1 MPFPRLKSTIRLATA
16 AVLFGTLTVAG
27 QAQDAATAPAA
38 PVPQNT
44 PETRPVPVLNYAKPV
59 SHFPN
64 PIGPYTSRHLAPPNL
79 ANTSRIDQLMHDGK
93 LYLSLNDAIA
103 LALENNLDIA
113 IARYNLNIA
122 DTDVLRAKAGASILG
137 VNPGVVQNTPGGG
150 VGGIGAS
157 AGASTGGTSLGA
169 GGIGAGTNGL
179 VSSTLGL
186 GPAITSFDPVV
197 TGTLQE
203 DHFSQQASS
212 IFQGVLPGSSLVQ
225 NTGTV
230 NFAYNQAFQWGMN
243 LNVSFTNTR
252 QTTNS
257 FFSSLSP
264 QLNSGFK
271 MTLTQPLLQGFGF
284 PANTRFIRIA
294 KNNREL
300 SDVAFRLQIID
311 SVDQIENIYWD
322 LVYAYENARV
332 QNESLAFAQKTLS
345 DTKKQVEIGSL
356 APIETVRAQSTVA
369 QDQQLVTAAQTNLQ
383 LEQLLMKNALTRTL
397 KDPTLATA
405 DVIPTSTMDIP
416 AQEPVVPTEDLINEA
431 LRHRAELVETRIDLN
446 SRDLSNKAVRS
457 ALLPTL
463 DLFAY
468 YGGAGVGGNQNPVN
482 VCSTPETLLQQE
494 FGCASNAPGSLETIT
509 PTTGIGNTLNQLVN
523 STSPDKGVGLQLN
536 IPLRNRAAQ
545 AVQIRSEL
553 EYRQAQMR
561 LQQIENQVGIEIRNA
576 QYAVQQNRASVDSA
590 QAAAE
595 LARQSLDAEQKK
607 YQFGTSTTT
616 LVLQYQSQLA
626 TSESALVNATVDYEK
641 SRIELDR
648 ATGALLDH
656 HGISIDDAAR
666 GQVTHLPNVP
676 YVAPRKDMPPPP
688 QAAPAQQAQ
697 DGRASKTGAVHNRA
711 LFFFLTILY
720 NILCGPRPLHSLRPA
735 KME

>member
-1 MPFPRLKSTIRLATA
+1 MPFPCLASNLRLTTA
-16 AVLFGTLTVAG
+16 ALVATLTAACW
-27 QAQDAATAPAA
+27 AQEPPAR
-38 PVPQNT
+38 PTPQNT
-44 PETRPVPVLNYAKPV
+44 PEAGALPVLNYSQPV

-64 PIGPYTSRHLAPPNL
+64 PVGPYKPRHLAAPNF
-79 ANTSRIDQLMHDGK
+79 ANTARIDQFMHDGK

-137 VNPGVVQNTPGGG
+137 VNAGVVLNTPGGG
-150 VGGIGAS
+150 VGGIGAN

-169 GGIGAGTNGL
+169 GGIGGGTNGL
-179 VSSTLGL
+179 VSSTLGQ
-186 GPAITSFDPVV
+186 GPPITSFDPIVPS
-197 TGTLQE
+197 TLQL
-203 DHFSQQASS
+203 DRAQTVS
-212 IFQGVLPGSSLVQ
+212 SSLFNGVPILAQ
-225 NTGTV
+225 NTGTA
-230 NFAYNQAFQWGMN
+230 NFAYNQGFSWGTN
-243 LNVSFTNTR
+243 LQVGFSNARVTSNVPFNTYSPVI
-252 QTTNS
+252 N
-257 FFSSLSP
+257 SSLRL
-264 QLNSGFK
+264 Q
-271 MTLTQPLLQGFGF
+271 LTQHLLQGAGL

-300 SDVAFRLQIID
+300 TDVAFRLQIID

-322 LVYAYENARV
+322 LVFAYENARV

-356 APIETVRAQSTVA
+356 APIEVVRAQSTVA
-369 QDQQLVTAAQTNLQ
+369 QDQQLVTTARTNLQ

-397 KDPTLATA
+397 KDPVLANA
-405 DVIPTSTMDIP
+405 EVIPTSTLEVP
-416 AQEPVVPTEDLINEA
+416 AEEQIVPTEDLINDA
-431 LRHRAELVETRIDLN
+431 LRHRAELVESRIDLN

-457 ALLPTL
+457 SLLPTL

-468 YGGAGVGGNQNPVN
+468 YGGSGLGGAQSPANLCQNQTFQQRQLGFCAGPNPDHNDQVLIPTVWSNSIGGTWN
-482 VCSTPETLLQQE
+482 E
-494 FGCASNAPGSLETIT
+494 
-509 PTTGIGNTLNQLVN
+509 LVN
-523 STSPDKGVGLQLN
+523 STAPDKGIGLSLN

-576 QYAVQQNRASVDSA
+576 QYTVQQNRASVDSA
-590 QAAAE
+590 RAALD

-616 LVLQYQSQLA
+616 LVLQFQSQLA
-626 TSESALVNATVDYEK
+626 TAESALVNATVAYEK

-648 ATGALLDH
+648 ATGTLLDH
-656 HGISIDDAAR
+656 DGISIDDAAR
-666 GQVTHLPNVP
+666 GQVTRLPNVP
-676 YVAPRKDMPPPP
+676 YIAPRKDLPSATQPAPQATPP
-688 QAAPAQQAQ
+688 QQPQ
-697 DGRASKTGAVHNRA
+697 
-711 LFFFLTILY
+711 
-720 NILCGPRPLHSLRPA
+720 
-735 KME
+735 

>member
-1 MPFPRLKSTIRLATA
+1 MLFASAASNIRRAAA
-16 AVLFGTLTVAG
+16 AVLFGTLTIAG
-27 QAQDAATAPAA
+27 WGQQPPAA
-38 PVPQNT
+38 PTPQNT
-44 PETRPVPVLNYAKPV
+44 PETQPLPVLNYSQPV

-64 PIGPYTSRHLAPPNL
+64 PIGPYKPRRVDAPNL
-79 ANTSRIDQLMHDGK
+79 ANTARIDSLMHDGK
-93 LYLSLNDAIA
+93 VYLSLNDAIA
-103 LALENNLDIA
+103 LALENNLDVA

-137 VNPGVVQNTPGGG
+137 VNAGVVQNTPGGG

-186 GPAITSFDPVV
+186 GPVITSFDPIV

-243 LNVSFTNTR
+243 LNVSFTNNR

-271 MTLTQPLLQGFGF
+271 MTVTQPLLQGFGF

-300 SDVAFRLQIID
+300 TDVAFRLQIID

-332 QNESLAFAQKTLS
+332 QNESLVFAQKTLS

-369 QDQQLVTAAQTNLQ
+369 QDQQLVTTAQTNLQ
-383 LEQLLMKNALTRTL
+383 LQQLLMKNALTRTL
-397 KDPTLATA
+397 KDPVLATA
-405 DVIPTSTMDIP
+405 DVIPTSTMDVP
-416 AQEPVVPTEDLINEA
+416 AQEQVVPTQDLINDA
-431 LRHRAELVETRIDLN
+431 LLHRAELVETRIDLN
-446 SRDLSNKAVRS
+446 RRELSNKAVRS
-457 ALLPTL
+457 ALLPTVNAFL
-463 DLFAY
+463 Y
-468 YGGAGVGGNQNPVN
+468 YGGAGLGGVHNPAN
-482 VCSTPETLLQQE
+482 VCTPAFPTD
-494 FGCASNAPGSLETIT
+494 CATANPNIT
-509 PTTGIGNTLNQLVN
+509 DGQGPLAATVGLGGTLNQLVN
-523 STSPDKGVGLQLN
+523 STSPDKGFGLQLT

-553 EYRQAQMR
+553 ELRQAQVR
-561 LQQIENQVGIEIRNA
+561 QQQ
-576 QYAVQQNRASVDSA
+576 
-590 QAAAE
+590 
-595 LARQSLDAEQKK
+595 
-607 YQFGTSTTT
+607 
-616 LVLQYQSQLA
+616 
-626 TSESALVNATVDYEK
+626 
-641 SRIELDR
+641 
-648 ATGALLDH
+648 
-656 HGISIDDAAR
+656 
-666 GQVTHLPNVP
+666 
-676 YVAPRKDMPPPP
+676 
-688 QAAPAQQAQ
+688 
-697 DGRASKTGAVHNRA
+697 
-711 LFFFLTILY
+711 
-720 NILCGPRPLHSLRPA
+720 
-735 KME
+735 

>member
-1 MPFPRLKSTIRLATA
+1 MLFARQAATLRLATTTLICA
-16 AVLFGTLTVAG
+16 TLTVAAWT
-27 QAQDAATAPAA
+27 QEVPSAPT
-38 PVPQNT
+38 PQNT
-44 PETRPVPVLNYAKPV
+44 PEARPVPVLNYSQPV

-64 PIGPYTSRHLAPPNL
+64 PIGPYTPRQVAPPNL
-79 ANTSRIDQLMHDGK
+79 ANTARIDSLMRDGK

-103 LALENNLDIA
+103 LTLENNLDVA

-137 VNPGVVQNTPGGG
+137 VNAGVVQNTPGGG
-150 VGGIGAS
+150 IGGIGAT

-179 VSSTLGL
+179 VSSTLGF
-186 GPAITSFDPVV
+186 GPTITSFDPII

-203 DHFSQQASS
+203 DHFSQRAST
-212 IFQGVLPGSSLVQ
+212 IFQGVLPGSSLIQ

-243 LNVSFTNTR
+243 LNVSFNNTR

-271 MTLTQPLLQGFGF
+271 MTVTQPLLQGFGF

-300 SDVAFRLQIID
+300 TDVAFRLQITD
-311 SVDQIENIYWD
+311 TVDQIENIYWD

-356 APIETVRAQSTVA
+356 APIEVVRAQSTVA
-369 QDQQLVTAAQTNLQ
+369 QDQQLVTLAQTNLQ

-397 KDPTLATA
+397 KDPVLATA
-405 DVIPTSTMDIP
+405 EVIPTSTIDFP
-416 AQEPVVPTEDLINEA
+416 AQEEVAPTEDLINEA
-431 LRHRAELVETRIDLN
+431 LRHRAELVESRIDLN

-463 DLFAY
+463 NAFAY
-468 YGGAGVGGNQNPVN
+468 YGGAGLGGAQNPADL
-482 VCSTPETLLQQE
+482 CSSPPTVLQDAL
-494 FGCASNAPGSLETIT
+494 GCASPTGGPSGLDFTAPS
-509 PTTGIGNTLNQLVN
+509 TGLGDTWNQLVN

-536 IPLRNRAAQ
+536 IPIRNRAAQ

-561 LQQIENQVGIEIRNA
+561 LQQIENQVGIEVRNA

-590 QAAAE
+590 KAALE

-626 TSESALVNATVDYEK
+626 TAESTLVNATVAYEK

-648 ATGALLDH
+648 ATGTMLDH
-656 HGISIDDAAR
+656 NGISVDDAAR
-666 GQVTHLPNVP
+666 GQVTHMPNVP
-676 YVAPRKDMPPPP
+676 YIAPRKDLPSVAQPAP
-688 QAAPAQQAQ
+688 QAASQQ
-697 DGRASKTGAVHNRA
+697 
-711 LFFFLTILY
+711 
-720 NILCGPRPLHSLRPA
+720 
-735 KME
+735 